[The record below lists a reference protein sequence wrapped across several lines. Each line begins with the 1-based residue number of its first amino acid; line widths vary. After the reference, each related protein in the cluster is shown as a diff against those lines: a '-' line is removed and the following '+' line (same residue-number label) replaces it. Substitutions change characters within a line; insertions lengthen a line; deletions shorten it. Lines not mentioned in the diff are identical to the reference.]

1 MNKEE
6 RDLNFSKLFRMYLKK
21 WWVVLLVTLL
31 CAALMGGYIQT
42 TSHQPYTQVVSKV
55 MIVNADRPETQGIY
69 ETQNNIQRN
78 IFAGFLDTQTLLEEI
93 QKGLKTP
100 VELKELDQMVT
111 SIYDEEASLF
121 EITVNHPNRELA
133 LEVSNKLL
141 ETSKIYME
149 KNLEV
154 TSFNFF
160 VLETKEALV
169 EPTDRTLKA
178 AVIGAVVG
186 LFASVFILFIWFFSN
201 KKLHNR
207 DDIAY
212 YLDLEC
218 LGDICEKNSSS
229 IDLLAS
235 QILLKYSEQKSIAI
249 AGFYTKTND
258 AVQKLVN
265 AIGKK
270 GKKVLHICYDD
281 SEKQN
286 TEISSSKTSNVWTLN
301 SSNVTDAL
309 EKANQVSVDYDYVI
323 FDLVNNSKMDV
334 VLDIASTADVAILMV
349 TAEKESYEDL
359 LTVKHKFASC
369 GINFA
374 SSILYR

>member
-6 RDLNFSKLFRMYLKK
+6 RDLNFSKLFKMYLKK
-21 WWVVLLVTLL
+21 WWVILLTAFI
-31 CAALMGGYIQT
+31 CAALMGVYIQT
-42 TSHQPYTQVVSKV
+42 SSHQAYTQVVSKV
-55 MIVNADRPETQGIY
+55 IIVNADRPQTQGIY

-100 VELKELDQMVT
+100 VELEELDQMVT
-111 SIYDEEASLF
+111 GVYNEEDSLF

-133 LEVSNKLL
+133 LEVSNRLL
-141 ETSKIYME
+141 EVSRTYME

-160 VLETKEALV
+160 VLETKESLV

-178 AVIGAVVG
+178 AVVGAVVG
-186 LFASVFILFIWFFSN
+186 LFASVVILFIWFFSN
-201 KKLHNR
+201 KKLHDR
-207 DDIAY
+207 EDIAY

-218 LGDICEKNSSS
+218 LGEICEKNSDS
-229 IDLLAS
+229 IDLLAT
-235 QILLKYSEQKSIAI
+235 QILLKYSEQKSIALC
-249 AGFYTKTND
+249 GFYTKANN
-258 AVQKLVN
+258 AVQKLVD

-270 GKKVLHICYDD
+270 GKKVLYVFCDH
-281 SEKQN
+281 SEKQSA
-286 TEISSSKTSNVWTLN
+286 EISPSKTGNIETLKGSNA
-301 SSNVTDAL
+301 TDVL
-309 EKANQVSVDYDYVI
+309 EKVNQVSSYYDYVI

-334 VLDIASTADVAILMV
+334 VLDIASTADITMLMV
-349 TAEKESYEDL
+349 AAEKESYEDL
-359 LTVKHKFASC
+359 LNIKHKFISC

-374 SSILYR
+374 SSVLYR